1 MEQEHADRLYE
12 LKACELDQRAMELSQ
27 ADEDTRRAIN
37 VAIKDYNLA
46 LVRFVCACVCMCVCV
61 CVCVCVYLA
70 IPHTCRQHTANNLVA
85 FSSGSDAK
93 CGPLISQL

>member
-12 LKACELDQRAMELSQ
+12 LKACELDQRAIELSQ

-46 LVRFVCACVCMCVCV
+46 LVRFVCVFVYVCVYRVCVFVYVCV
-61 CVCVCVYLA
+61 CVCVCACTSV
-70 IPHTCRQHTANNLVA
+70 
-85 FSSGSDAK
+85 
-93 CGPLISQL
+93 